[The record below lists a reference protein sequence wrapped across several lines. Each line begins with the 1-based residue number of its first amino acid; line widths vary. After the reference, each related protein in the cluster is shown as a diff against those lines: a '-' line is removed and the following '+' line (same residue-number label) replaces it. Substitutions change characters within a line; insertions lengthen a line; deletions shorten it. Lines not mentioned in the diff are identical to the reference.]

1 MSQGNKIWGGRVVR
15 GGAKNLAQ
23 ETFVFLGRVFFMRE
37 NLRRLSE
44 NLKHKI
50 PTLGGTGTS
59 TISSLTSVS
68 GNSGTSS
75 FSFLTVT
82 FATTLT
88 LTPGVV

>member
-1 MSQGNKIWGGRVVR
+1 LKIAQLLTFFVIFVR
-15 GGAKNLAQ
+15 GL
-23 ETFVFLGRVFFMRE
+23 RE
-37 NLRRLSE
+37 NLKL
-44 NLKHKI
+44 KI

-68 GNSGTSS
+68 GNSEASG

-88 LTPGVV
+88 LTPDVV